1 VGRCS
6 QRSEREEDRG
16 PFWHDLRLRRG
27 ENTDLPEGDPRR
39 KFKDSVVFQGNNV
52 KNPNWENAVLA
63 DLGSSPSSIEAGRLV
78 DSFGLRPGYE
88 IQQSDAVQAY
98 LQARI
103 RGKPTWVLLPR
114 DQWSASW
121 KTMRRPVCRL
131 NVALYG
137 HPDSGTDWEH
147 HCGQSLQKVGFRNV
161 GEGVWPSC
169 YFHRELDLLISVYVD
184 DFKLAGPK
192 KTSRQGGN

>member
-1 VGRCS
+1 M
-6 QRSEREEDRG
+6 
-16 PFWHDLRLRRG
+16 
-27 ENTDLPEGDPRR
+27 
-39 KFKDSVVFQGNNV
+39 
-52 KNPNWENAVLA
+52 
-63 DLGSSPSSIEAGRLV
+63 EAGRLV

-98 LQARI
+98 LQVRL

-114 DQWSASW
+114 DQRLASW

-147 HCGQSLQKVGFRNV
+147 HCKRSLNVAGFLGVGVSAGHRAFIIKSLIFCLAYMLMILSWQGQWATCRRG
-161 GEGVWPSC
+161 G
-169 YFHRELDLLISVYVD
+169 LLYHSIWNSTHHNSSICTWVVFIVSV
-184 DFKLAGPK
+184 L
-192 KTSRQGGN
+192 